1 MQARTNMEIVEPHST
16 ILVLNSSYEP
26 LHFTN
31 WKRAIILL
39 FKEKAKLISKRV
51 IRLVNY
57 VIIPF
62 SRMNN
67 MYPTKNLIYKRDKN
81 KCQYCGSTKSLTIDH
96 VIPRSRGGK
105 DTWENLVVACSPC
118 NVKKGDKMLEHTGM
132 KLSSTP
138 KAPISKVLI
147 DLTDSKVP
155 EWQEFIFE

>member
-1 MQARTNMEIVEPHST
+1 MEIVEPHST

-105 DTWENLVVACSPC
+105 DTWENLVVACSSC
-118 NVKKGDKMLEHTGM
+118 NIKKGDKMLEHTGM

-155 EWQEFIFE
+155 EWKEFIFE